1 MSSLIGAML
10 FATGVGL
17 VWFGAL
23 TDLPGRTTQRLRAAT
38 GAAASELALRVGLP
52 ALVLAPVCGLITWHL
67 LGVPALALLAAGG
80 GAYAPVLLRRNRTE
94 QRGRER
100 EQGWPAALDQL
111 ADGLEAGLAFPAAA
125 MFVAQSGPS
134 SLRRDFARFY
144 RSIREG
150 ELEGGL
156 DELAR
161 APERAAA
168 STAAIL
174 RAAFVDVP
182 TGGVAPVLRELARVL
197 RERWETR
204 ERARSRAVSL
214 RREAAILAVSPLAF
228 VLLIGATSPG
238 YLSAYRSGGGTV
250 VSLIGALVIL
260 GCYLAM
266 RRLGRVPEPGGKREQ
281 R

>member
-1 MSSLIGAML
+1 MSAAFGAVL
-10 FATGVGL
+10 FAAGVGL

-23 TDLPGRTTQRLRAAT
+23 TDLPARTLRRLRAVT
-38 GAAASELALRVGLP
+38 GVAVSELALRVGLP
-52 ALVLAPVCGLITWHL
+52 ALVLALLCALVAWRL
-67 LGVPALALLAAGG
+67 LGVPALALLAAVAGG
-80 GAYAPVLLRRNRTE
+80 YAPVLVRRGRVE
-94 QRGRER
+94 RQGRER

-125 MFVAQSGPS
+125 LFVAKSGPS
-134 SLRRDFARFY
+134 PLRRDFARFY

-150 ELEGGL
+150 DLETGL
-156 DELAR
+156 EELAL
-161 APERAAA
+161 APERAAV
-168 STAAIL
+168 SVAAIL
-174 RAAFVDVP
+174 RAAFVDLP

-204 ERARSRAVSL
+204 ERARSRALSL

-228 VLLIGATSPG
+228 VLLIGASSPG
-238 YLSAYRSGGGTV
+238 YLDAYRSAAGTL
-250 VSLIGALVIL
+250 VSLIGALVIG

-266 RRLGRVPEPGGKREQ
+266 RRLGRIPEPGGNKER

>member
-1 MSSLIGAML
+1 VSGLIGAVL
-10 FATGVGL
+10 FGVGVGI

-23 TDLPGRTTQRLRAAT
+23 TDLPQRTVGRLRGAA
-38 GAAASELALRVGLP
+38 GAAASELAVRVGMP
-52 ALVLAPVCGLITWHL
+52 ALVLASVGGLIVWSL
-67 LGVPALALLAAGG
+67 FGVPALALLAAGAG
-80 GAYAPVLLRRNRTE
+80 TYAPVVLRRSRAE
-94 QRGRER
+94 RRRRER

-125 MFVAQSGPS
+125 GFVAESGPS

-144 RSIREG
+144 RSVREG
-150 ELEGGL
+150 ELESGL
-156 DELAR
+156 EELAR

-168 STAAIL
+168 SAAAIL

-182 TGGVAPVLRELARVL
+182 TGGAAPVLRELARVL

-204 ERARSRAVSL
+204 ERARSRALSL

-238 YLSAYRSGGGTV
+238 YLNAYRSSSGTL
-250 VSLIGALVIL
+250 VSVIGALVIL

-266 RRLGRVPEPGGKREQ
+266 RRLGRVPEPGGKREKP
-281 R
+281 